1 MKKVITFLFTSLL
14 ISCGSM
20 CSKST
25 DNSVAVSD
33 TIYVEVLV
41 ADTVRIKE
49 LEADVAF
56 WKDSVK
62 LYKETIP
69 FDVYMNA
76 RKIEKIKYYIQI
88 TERNGNNRAFFY
100 GWIKR
105 TMAD

>member
-1 MKKVITFLFTSLL
+1 MIICLFTALL
-14 ISCGSM
+14 ISCGSVGH
-20 CSKST
+20 KT
-25 DNSVAVSD
+25 NEGEVAMP
-33 TIYVEVLV
+33 
-41 ADTVRIKE
+41 DTVYIEVPTLNIERIKE
-49 LEADVAF
+49 LEADVEY
-56 WKDSVK
+56 WKDSVQVMNT
-62 LYKETIP
+62 TIP